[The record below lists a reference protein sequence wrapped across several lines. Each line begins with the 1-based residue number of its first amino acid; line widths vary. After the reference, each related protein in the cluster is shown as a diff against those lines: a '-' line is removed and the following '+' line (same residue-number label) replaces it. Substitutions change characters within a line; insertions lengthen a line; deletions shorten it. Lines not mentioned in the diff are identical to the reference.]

1 MDGEQPPSGLCG
13 GNCPLCVRIYVPD
26 AQLPNVARSS
36 PSLLVHLDQINYT
49 AFYKI
54 TKKHDKTAK
63 RVKQALDGVPLPS
76 LKTDLMQ
83 AFMAKVDTQPFLR
96 ILNNE
101 KYVAHLC
108 V

>member
-1 MDGEQPPSGLCG
+1 M
-13 GNCPLCVRIYVPD
+13 PLVPAGIYVPD
-26 AQLPNVARSS
+26 AQLPDVARSS
-36 PSLLVHLDQINYT
+36 PFLLVHLEQINYT

-54 TKKHDKTAK
+54 TKKHDKTAMQ
-63 RVKQALDGVPLPS
+63 VKHVLDGVSLSS

-101 KYVAHLC
+101 KYVVCLC